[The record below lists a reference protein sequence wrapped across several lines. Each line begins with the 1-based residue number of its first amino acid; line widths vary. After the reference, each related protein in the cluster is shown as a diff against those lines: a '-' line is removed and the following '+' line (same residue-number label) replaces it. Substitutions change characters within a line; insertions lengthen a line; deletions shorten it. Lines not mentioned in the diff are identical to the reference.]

1 MQAFFH
7 HSLSHEPLSDRSYQ
21 NATPRA
27 MLLYGLKK
35 VQLQERETLLTQGS
49 IGRLR
54 DDIESECKCR
64 NSQITEISVEKTL
77 AF

>member
-1 MQAFFH
+1 
-7 HSLSHEPLSDRSYQ
+7 
-21 NATPRA
+21 

-35 VQLQERETLLTQGS
+35 FQLQERETLLTQGS